1 MGRRRARSSTTLASA
16 ALFVVSI
23 LLAFAAHD
31 GSSAAA
37 LQCAQVEQ
45 LMAPCMPYL
54 TGAPGL
60 TPYGICC
67 NSLGV
72 LNQLAATRADRV
84 AACSCVKAAAAGFP
98 SVDFAR
104 AAGLPASCGLSISFT
119 ISPNM
124 DCNQVTEQ
132 P

>member
-16 ALFVVSI
+16 ALLVVSI
-23 LLAFAAHD
+23 LLAHD
-31 GSSAAA
+31 GSLAAA
-37 LQCAQVEQ
+37 LQCAQVAQ

-124 DCNQVTEQ
+124 DCNQVTEE